1 MDKNEVYS
9 CLDSCNIKYEIT
21 EHKAVFNMAQL
32 EEVELPYP
40 DNQAKNL
47 FVRDKKRNYYLITI
61 KGDKR
66 VNLKEFSQNHGLKA
80 LSFASYDALMQL
92 LKLDPG
98 SVTPFGLLNDIDKEV
113 KLFIDEDFKGGLM
126 GVHPNDNTATIW
138 LRYEDLIRL
147 IKEHGN
153 EVISVKI

>member
-1 MDKNEVYS
+1 MDKKEIYS
-9 CLDSCNIKYEIT
+9 YLDSCDIKYEIT
-21 EHKAVFNMAQL
+21 EHKAVFNMAEL

-66 VNLKEFSQNHGLKA
+66 VNLKEFSQKHGLKG
-80 LSFASYDALMQL
+80 LSFASYDALMKL

-113 KLFIDEDFKGGLM
+113 KLFIDEDFEGGVM

-138 LRYEDLIRL
+138 LKSEDLIRL

-153 EVISVKI
+153 KVISVKI